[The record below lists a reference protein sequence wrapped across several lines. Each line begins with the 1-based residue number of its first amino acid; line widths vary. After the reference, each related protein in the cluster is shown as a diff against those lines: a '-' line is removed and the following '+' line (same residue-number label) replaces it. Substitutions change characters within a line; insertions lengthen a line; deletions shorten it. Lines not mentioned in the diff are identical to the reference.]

1 MKRILFLI
9 CLMFSAWAAQS
20 QIIVSGNL
28 DINGRTTWTNNNIY
42 ILQGFVRVTSNDTL
56 IIQPGTIIKGDYTSK
71 GSLIVER
78 DGFLIA
84 QGTEMQPIV
93 FTSQKPA
100 GQRAYGDWGGVIV
113 CGRGAVNQPANAANN
128 TAQGEAIVEG
138 GVGSV
143 YGGGA
148 NPDDYDNSGVIQYV
162 RIEFGGIPF
171 QPNSE
176 INGLTLCGVGAGT
189 TIDHVQVSY
198 CGDDAFEWFGGA
210 VNAKNLVSYRNWDD
224 DFDTDFGYRGRIQ
237 FGLVVRDPAIAD
249 QSGSNGLEA
258 DNDAQG
264 TTNTPNS
271 QPKFSN
277 ITVMGPYATNPAS
290 INSLYK
296 RALHLRRNTQCSA
309 FNSVFMGYPVGLMIE
324 SSSTQGNATNGL
336 LRFKNNIIAQCN
348 DTLLANTTTGLSVE
362 ANNINGAFNITNFFN
377 AGNNSKINDVSSLM
391 FKNASV
397 NQPDLSLLAGSPL
410 FGNTDYS
417 DSYLSDPF
425 FEQVNF
431 RGAFGSDNWAACW
444 TEFDPQNNPYNAAIN
459 NEFTAE
465 ITASGYTSFCAG
477 QNVELLATAS
487 VDNVTFEWSNGAIST
502 TQTVSE
508 NNMLSAIATQA
519 NGCHAT
525 TNQIEVVVFANPEV
539 AIQAL
544 GNTSLCTGSSV
555 ELISTQ
561 SGGNLWNDGSTGDN
575 MIVSE
580 TGTYSL
586 TYTDANGCQ
595 AVSNEI
601 NVNVSDAPA
610 PTISTSSST
619 SICDGETITINSST
633 ADSYQWYL
641 NGAVIENA
649 VSNSIDVTAEGAYS
663 VFVTNA
669 DACNGTGNSNNI
681 FVTVNALPTADFS
694 VIQNINSLNI
704 QFLNNSVNATTYAW
718 DFGDGNTSTVANP
731 SHTYGTGGNYTVTLT
746 ASNGNCSASF
756 SFDVLNVSTEELM
769 NATTS
774 VYPNPTQGIVNI
786 NVQEASQIQIMDLTG
801 KVLMNEMRNAGN
813 HQVNMDTF
821 SNGLYIMSITSQNA
835 QQLIKIQKN

>member
-1 MKRILFLI
+1 MKRILFLA
-9 CLMFSAWAAQS
+9 CLMLMAWTSQS
-20 QIIVSGNL
+20 QIIISGNL

-42 ILQGFVRVTSNDTL
+42 ILQGFVRVTANDTL

-78 DGFLIA
+78 DGYLIA

-100 GQRAYGDWGGVIV
+100 GQRAYGDWGGLIV
-113 CGRGAVNQPANAANN
+113 CGRGAVNQPANTANN

-148 NPDDYDNSGVIQYV
+148 NPDDNDDSGIIEYV

-189 TIDHVQVSY
+189 TINHVQVSY

-210 VNAKNLVSYRNWDD
+210 VNAKYLVAYRNWDD

-277 ITVMGPYATNPAS
+277 ITVMGPYSTNPAT

-296 RALHLRRNTQCSA
+296 RSLHLRRNTQCSA

-348 DTLLANTTTGLSVE
+348 DTLLANTTSGLTAD

-377 AGNNSKINDVSSLM
+377 GGNNAKINDVASLM
-391 FKNASV
+391 FKNVSIT
-397 NQPDLSLLAGSPL
+397 QPDLSLMDGSPL
-410 FGNTDYS
+410 YGNTDYS
-417 DSYLSDPF
+417 DSYLSDSF
-425 FEQVNF
+425 FEQVNY
-431 RGAFGSDNWAACW
+431 RGAFGSENWAACW

-459 NEFTAE
+459 NGFTAE
-465 ITASGYTSFCAG
+465 ITASGNTSFCQG
-477 QNVELLATAS
+477 QSVEIQATAS
-487 VDNVTFEWSNGAIST
+487 VDNVTFEWNNGAISNS
-502 TQTVSE
+502 QTVSE
-508 NNMLSAIATQA
+508 SNMLSVVATQS
-519 NGCHAT
+519 NGCHA
-525 TNQIEVVVFANPEV
+525 NSNEIEVVVFENPTV
-539 AIQAL
+539 AIEAL
-544 GNTSLCTGSSV
+544 GNTSLCTGSTV
-555 ELISTQ
+555 ELISNQ
-561 SGGNLWNDGSTGDN
+561 SAGNVWNDGTTGDN
-575 MIVSE
+575 MIVAE

-586 TYTDANGCQ
+586 TYTDANGCTAQ
-595 AVSNEI
+595 SNEI

-610 PTISTSSST
+610 PTISTASST
-619 SICDGETITINSST
+619 SICEGETITISSST

-641 NGAVIENA
+641 NGVAIDNA
-649 VSNSIDVTAEGAYS
+649 TSSSVDVSAEGAYS

-669 DACNGTGNSNNI
+669 DACNGTGNSNNVY
-681 FVTVNALPTADFS
+681 VTVTALPTADFS
-694 VIQNINSLNI
+694 IIQNINSLTI
-704 QFLNNSVNATTYAW
+704 QFLNNSVNATSYAW
-718 DFGDGNTSTVANP
+718 DFGDGNTSTAANP
-731 SHTYGTGGNYTVTLT
+731 SHTYGIGGNYTVTLV
-746 ASNGNCSASF
+746 ASNGNCSTTDSF
-756 SFDVLNVSTEELM
+756 EVTNVSTDEVSM
-769 NATTS
+769 TQTM
-774 VYPNPTQGIVNI
+774 VYPNPTEDILNVTLTTPAQVQILNMSGQIVF
-786 NVQEASQIQIMDLTG
+786 SQW
-801 KVLMNEMRNAGN
+801 MNNGT
-813 HQVNMDTF
+813 QSIDVDSL
-821 SNGLYIMSITSQNA
+821 SNGLYILSITQENA
-835 QQLIKIQKN
+835 QQFIKVQKN